1 MKTYKI
7 TIQQNWIAIE
17 LGYYDGKTHLDA
29 INKVNTNVKRIN
41 NSRFREIETTNSFY
55 YVEDILKGGKTLL
68 FEINN

>member
-1 MKTYKI
+1 MENEI
-7 TIQQNWIAIE
+7 RNLE
-17 LGYYDGKTHLDA
+17 DF
-29 INKVNTNVKRIN
+29 NKVNTNVKRIN